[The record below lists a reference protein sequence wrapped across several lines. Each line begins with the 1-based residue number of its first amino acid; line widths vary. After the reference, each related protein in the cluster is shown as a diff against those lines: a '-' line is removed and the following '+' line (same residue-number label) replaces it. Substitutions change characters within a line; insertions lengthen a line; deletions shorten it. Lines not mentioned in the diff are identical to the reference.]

1 DVAPR
6 CPHVGSTALVVGP
19 GDLKGGFSRFDV
31 GTAGS
36 IALVLQTLMPLLPC
50 APGTVEVE
58 ITGGTDVKWS
68 PPIDYLRLVTLPLLD
83 RMSAHAS
90 ILILRRGHYPM
101 GGGVVRITATPV
113 SVLKNIVGKEGG
125 DVIAI
130 TGVSHS
136 VKLPIR
142 VAERQASAVTRV
154 IERKSFPR
162 PKIEIDASEKNTHL
176 GPGSGIVLCATTSK
190 GGVLGADSLGERGR
204 PAE

>member
-1 DVAPR
+1 
-6 CPHVGSTALVVGP
+6 
-19 GDLKGGFSRFDV
+19 
-31 GTAGS
+31 
-36 IALVLQTLMPLLPC
+36 
-50 APGTVEVE
+50 
-58 ITGGTDVKWS
+58 
-68 PPIDYLRLVTLPLLD
+68 
-83 RMSAHAS
+83 
-90 ILILRRGHYPM
+90 M

-162 PKIEIDASEKNTHL
+162 PKIEIDASENNTHL

-204 PAE
+204 PAEVVGEDAAKKLLEELGSGAFLDRHMGDMIVPYAALAEGVSDVSLSQVTLHTVTNVKVAEQVAGVQFDSLPKVGMPGRLRVKGLGLKREEVSVSPRELS